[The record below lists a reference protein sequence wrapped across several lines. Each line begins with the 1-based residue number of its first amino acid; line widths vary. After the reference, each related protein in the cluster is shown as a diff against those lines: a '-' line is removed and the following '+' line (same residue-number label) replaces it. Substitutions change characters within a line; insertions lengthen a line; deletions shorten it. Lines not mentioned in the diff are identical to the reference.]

1 MAAGGVE
8 QQIITNTP
16 WQGAL
21 RIKGLWGNAEVDA
34 TEYSGGIPIAKIES
48 DFWRAHMESEMGY
61 NFPLPGGSL
70 RPYALIGGRWDHNDA
85 IVSGDEWHI
94 DVGGGVEVI
103 RPAFTLNISVR
114 TQVTDGDTEE
124 DSIFAT
130 GSITYDLEQDGQ
142 GLQIALSRPLNNTS
156 PSWDSHSFN
165 PLTDTA
171 SGLSGAPLTS
181 ELAYGWTVHPF
192 GLEGALQ
199 TYVQNSFDSNDRHY
213 AVGLE
218 LVVNALTLNFESGYH
233 TNLDNETDGSGLES
247 MFKTKIRW

>member
-1 MAAGGVE
+1 M
-8 QQIITNTP
+8 
-16 WQGAL
+16 
-21 RIKGLWGNAEVDA
+21 
-34 TEYSGGIPIAKIES
+34 
-48 DFWRAHMESEMGY
+48 
-61 NFPLPGGSL
+61 
-70 RPYALIGGRWDHNDA
+70 
-85 IVSGDEWHI
+85 
-94 DVGGGVEVI
+94 
-103 RPAFTLNISVR
+103 R

-130 GSITYDLEQDGQ
+130 GSLTYDLEQDGQ

-199 TYVQNSFDSNDRHY
+199 TYVQNSFDSHDRHY

-218 LVVNALTLNFESGYH
+218 LIVNALTLNFESGYGEAEN
-233 TNLDNETDGSGLES
+233 TGLES